1 MYKYL
6 IFIVS
11 LFSLLIISG
20 CTKKYDLNYD
30 FDNYSFAM
38 KSVENFDTE
47 KVSSVEE
54 KIIAKQTSKTGYTD
68 SLLISS
74 VDLSQ
79 ITLDKFI
86 TLNKSTFASRFAD
99 YKEKKDKDV
108 TFLCK

>member
-1 MYKYL
+1 
-6 IFIVS
+6 
-11 LFSLLIISG
+11 
-20 CTKKYDLNYD
+20 
-30 FDNYSFAM
+30 M
-38 KSVENFDTE
+38 KSVENFDIE

-54 KIIAKQTSKTGYTD
+54 KIIAKQISKTGYID

-74 VDLSQ
+74 VDFSQ